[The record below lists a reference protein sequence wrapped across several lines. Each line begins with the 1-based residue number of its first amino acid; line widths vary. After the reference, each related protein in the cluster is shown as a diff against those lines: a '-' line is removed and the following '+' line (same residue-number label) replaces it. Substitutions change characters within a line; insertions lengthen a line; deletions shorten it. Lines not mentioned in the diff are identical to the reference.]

1 MIPSDPQREVIC
13 PRQLV
18 REHGRDALAEL
29 VAHESGYIFQT
40 RPLKDLSQSLQSG
53 MPLLAEGERGGG
65 KTEMVDALAYS
76 CNRPYFELQGM
87 DGLTLKDILFEWDEP
102 GQNNFVV
109 QATTAG
115 GFDLTLARREQW
127 RREFLN
133 LGEILKAYDFLATT
147 GIVPIL
153 KLDEF
158 EKLPQVCQ
166 AFFYQLFTDGHA
178 SIPRLSENNGH
189 IGVGKNHEK
198 PIVILTSNNQYV
210 VHPPLRSRCIY
221 TKVRLPTDLEEARIL
236 RSRVPEAAPGLLLQ
250 VVKIVRY
257 IRVMMPTVCDKP
269 GLRESIALL
278 KTLVAEDIENITL
291 EVIDDHLGFIA
302 RSSDDLV
309 NLELGLPRLERAAS
323 TPDSVIHGMVEQVF
337 AEHTVRLR
345 AVA

>member
-1 MIPSDPQREVIC
+1 MIPSDPHRPVID
-13 PRQLV
+13 PRRLV

-29 VAHESGYIFQT
+29 VARESGYIFQL
-40 RPLKDLSQSLQSG
+40 RPLKDLCQSLRSG

-87 DGLTLKDILFEWDEP
+87 DDLKLKDILFEWDEQ

-109 QATTAG
+109 QAVG
-115 GFDLTLARREQW
+115 SNELRLDEARRQQW

-133 LGEILKAYDFLATT
+133 LGEILKAYDHLAST
-147 GIVPIL
+147 GVVPIV

-178 SIPRLSENNGH
+178 SIPRLAENNGH
-189 IGVGKNHEK
+189 VGVGKDDEK
-198 PIVILTSNNQYV
+198 PIVILTSNNQHI
-210 VHPPLRSRCIY
+210 VHPPLRSRCVY
-221 TKVRLPTDLEEARIL
+221 TKVRLPTDFEEARIL
-236 RSRVPEAAPGLLLQ
+236 HSRVPEANPQLLVQ
-250 VVKIVRY
+250 VIKVVRY
-257 IRVMMPTVCDKP
+257 IRLMLPTVRDKP

-278 KTLVAEDIENITL
+278 RALTSEEIYDLSG

-302 RSSDDLV
+302 RNADDLA
-309 NLELGLPRLERAAS
+309 NLELGLLRLEKAAQ
-323 TPDSVIHGMVEQVF
+323 TDDSVIEEMIHQVLS
-337 AEHTVRLR
+337 ETVVRLR
-345 AVA
+345 EAA

>member
-13 PRQLV
+13 PRRLV
-18 REHGRDALAEL
+18 REHGRDALADL
-29 VAHESGYIFQT
+29 VAHQSGYIFQT
-40 RPLKDLSQSLQSG
+40 RPLKDLCQSLQSG

-115 GFDLTLARREQW
+115 QFDLTKARQEQW

-133 LGEILKAYDFLATT
+133 LGEILKAYDFLETT

-178 SIPRLSENNGH
+178 SIPRLAENNGH
-189 IGVGKNHEK
+189 IGVGKNDEK
-198 PIVILTSNNQYV
+198 PIVVLTSNNQHV

-236 RSRVPEAAPGLLLQ
+236 RSRVPKAIPELLTQ
-250 VVKIVRY
+250 IVKVVRY
-257 IRVMMPTVCDKP
+257 IRVMMPTVRDKP

-278 KTLVAEDIENITL
+278 KTLVAEGIESITL
-291 EVIDDHLGFIA
+291 EVMDDHLGFIA
-302 RSSDDLV
+302 RSSDDLA
-309 NLELGLPRLERAAS
+309 NLELGLPRLERAAN
-323 TPDSVIHGMVEQVF
+323 TPDSVIEAMVEQVF
-337 AEHTVRLR
+337 TEDTVQLR

>member
-1 MIPSDPQREVIC
+1 MIPSDPHREVID
-13 PRQLV
+13 PRRLV

-29 VAHESGYIFQT
+29 VAREFGYIFQT
-40 RPLKDLSQSLQSG
+40 RPLKDLCQSLHSG

-65 KTEMVDALAYS
+65 KTEMVDALAHS

-87 DGLTLKDILFEWDEP
+87 DGLGLRDILYDWDEP
-102 GQNNFVV
+102 GRNNFVV
-109 QATTAG
+109 QAVAAKEMS
-115 GFDLTLARREQW
+115 LASARAEQW

-133 LGEILKAYDFLATT
+133 LGEILKAYDFLETT

-178 SIPRLSENNGH
+178 SIPRLVENKGQ
-189 IGVGKNHEK
+189 IGVGKNDEK
-198 PIVILTSNNQYV
+198 PIVILTSNNQHV

-221 TKVRLPTDLEEARIL
+221 TKVRLPTDLEEMRIL
-236 RSRVPEAAPGLLLQ
+236 HSRVPRATAELLVQ
-250 VVKIVRY
+250 IVKVVRY
-257 IRVMMPTVCDKP
+257 IRVMMPTVRDKP

-278 KTLVAEDIENITL
+278 KAMTVADIERVTTD
-291 EVIDDHLGFIA
+291 VIDDHLGFIA
-302 RSSDDLV
+302 RSSDDLA
-309 NLELGLPRLERAAS
+309 NLELGLQRLERAAS
-323 TPDSVIHGMVEQVF
+323 TPDSVIEEMVAQVF
-337 AEHTVRLR
+337 ADHKVQLR